1 MRGRMQRSSFAN
13 RFVSPLLL
21 ALIVMVASR
30 IAYLQSSRIDDRSI
44 CDLVAVIS
52 GLVGFASVVLVAMV
66 VYPVAYF
73 RGATPVERVIAS
85 STNLGVWVCID
96 AYHVNEAFGLLE
108 SLYYGLNIG
117 FILFS
122 WKCALMAVL
131 ELCCRHVAK
140 RRGEGLRVVTPL
152 PFVPVLVFFLVVW
165 VLSKE
170 GGAYYFNRL
179 LDGYLLLFR

>member
-1 MRGRMQRSSFAN
+1 MKRSSLTN
-13 RFVSPLLL
+13 RFLGPLLL

-30 IAYLQSSRIDDRSI
+30 IAYLHSHRIDDQAIYHS
-44 CDLVAVIS
+44 VAVFS
-52 GLVGFASVVLVAMV
+52 GMVQFASIVLVATL

-73 RGATPVERVIAS
+73 RGATLVERVIAS
-85 STNLGVWVCID
+85 STNLAVWVCTD
-96 AYHVNEAFGLLE
+96 AYHVSEAFGFLE
-108 SLYYGLNIG
+108 SLYYGVNIA

-140 RRGEGLRVVTPL
+140 RRGARLRVMTPL
-152 PFVPVLVFFLVVW
+152 PFIPVLVFLLVVW
-165 VLSKE
+165 VLSRQ